1 MEIHS
6 DISVECCYQERRK
19 EGREKGGR
27 RKEGR
32 KEKGME
38 ERRENEKKIGKL
50 VRRQFCL
57 VSHI

>member
-32 KEKGME
+32 KEK
-38 ERRENEKKIGKL
+38 ERDGGKERE
-50 VRRQFCL
+50 
-57 VSHI
+57 